1 MATTGSPSTHV
12 SPHPDLPEHS
22 LLEKATFVAP
32 PSEDWLRGFNVVPFG
47 PGDADVGLIG
57 CEVGSI
63 SYGARIAEQECEAL
77 EFDPFLVYATDDGGL
92 FKYATAEENIFDRA
106 RRNRELMEPKLVE
119 RQVWRNA
126 LGVVNFT
133 ALSDAPFTAG
143 TGVGYEKAIPL
154 IADTIAARG
163 AGGPAVIHMRPGLFE
178 LLSAKDFIND
188 GRTANGHLVIS
199 GSGYDGSA
207 PNGAAPSSTS
217 EWVYVTSE
225 VFWTAT
231 APETVPSDLS
241 EAVLITSNDAT
252 ASSMRAFGV
261 AWDTSALHF
270 AVEVNPG
277 TA

>member
-12 SPHPDLPEHS
+12 SPHPEPPEHS
-22 LLEKATFVAP
+22 LLAKATFVSP
-32 PSEDWLRGFNVVPFG
+32 PSEDWLSGFNVVPFG
-47 PGDADVGLIG
+47 PGDADIGIIG
-57 CEVGSI
+57 CEVGSV
-63 SYGARIAEQECEAL
+63 SYGARIAEQQCEAL

-92 FKYATAEENIFDRA
+92 FKYVTAEENIFDRA

-119 RQVWRNA
+119 WQLWSNA

-133 ALSDAPFTAG
+133 SLTESPFTAG
-143 TGVGYEKAIPL
+143 TGIGYEKAIPL
-154 IADTIAARG
+154 VANTVAARS

-178 LLSAKDFIND
+178 LRTAEGYIVD
-188 GRTANGHLVIS
+188 GKTANGHTVIS
-199 GSGYDGSA
+199 GAGYRGTGPA
-207 PNGAAPSSTS
+207 GQAPSTTS

-231 APETVPSDLS
+231 APETVPSDLT

-261 AWDTSALHF
+261 SWDTSALHF
-270 AVEVNPG
+270 AVEVNPS
-277 TA
+277 TP